1 MKKKGLAVLV
11 LSLALSAG
19 CGMAAMAATG
29 WVSEN
34 GKWVYYDSSGGH
46 VTMSGKRVP
55 IISGVILTVTE
66 RWQLTV
72 G

>member
-29 WVSEN
+29 WYRRMEN
-34 GKWVYYDSSGGH
+34 GFIMIPAAV
-46 VTMSGKRVP
+46 M
-55 IISGVILTVTE
+55 
-66 RWQLTV
+66 
-72 G
+72 

>member
-34 GKWVYYDSSGGH
+34 GKWVYYDSSAG
-46 VTMSGKRVP
+46 S
-55 IISGVILTVTE
+55 ISPCSFKYE
-66 RWQLTV
+66 NPS
-72 G
+72 